1 MKNSPDHERLLQ
13 DALGEAD
20 EFRRASLEHTL
31 ATVKQVH
38 RRRRL
43 RRAVAGG
50 AAVILAVALWL
61 RSNVPAPVHRPEA
74 GPRAVQTAMNEK
86 PAIQFIS
93 EDELLAQFP
102 GRSVALI
109 GPPANRR
116 LVFLDVARPR

>member
-1 MKNSPDHERLLQ
+1 MCLRRCI
-13 DALGEAD
+13 AL
-20 EFRRASLEHTL
+20 
-31 ATVKQVH
+31 KQGPA
-38 RRRRL
+38 RRRRPL
-43 RRAVAGG
+43 
-50 AAVILAVALWL
+50 
-61 RSNVPAPVHRPEA
+61 
-74 GPRAVQTAMNEK
+74 NEK